1 MPLHVF
7 VLLSDA
13 TLTARVSPS
22 SACSVCVI
30 VGVMRVPRN
39 TRMKHQ
45 ACPKAKG
52 CDDQKIQYLLL
63 LPP

>member
-1 MPLHVF
+1 
-7 VLLSDA
+7 
-13 TLTARVSPS
+13 
-22 SACSVCVI
+22 VI

-52 CDDQKIQYLLL
+52 CDDQKIQCLLL